1 MRRPNMDSLQG
12 KVKTTLYDARGHKKA
27 MKSLAILTVFLLIP
41 VAGCITEVEDA
52 DSQVEAETPSL
63 DRMNIVAQTLDR
75 DVDQYSEYNV
85 LENSS
90 GQNTLILWAASGCRG
105 CHEWTE
111 MIRESIANGSIS
123 NESNIIT
130 IQRYPSFD
138 SRESFYEV
146 FGNNSSDQYSPWPVL
161 VPYSSAV
168 AWNAETGEPST
179 VPLDEAFGNPRTPTL
194 QVLGPNGE
202 IVWENEKYYPDFEVV
217 EEISSII

>member
-1 MRRPNMDSLQG
+1 
-12 KVKTTLYDARGHKKA
+12 
-27 MKSLAILTVFLLIP
+27 MKWALPLILLLVMP
-41 VAGCITEVEDA
+41 LAGCITDVENVDA
-52 DSQVEAETPSL
+52 QEEAETPSL

-75 DVDQYSEYNV
+75 DVDLYSEYNV

>member
-1 MRRPNMDSLQG
+1 MKWSLP
-12 KVKTTLYDARGHKKA
+12 L
-27 MKSLAILTVFLLIP
+27 ILLLVMP
-41 VAGCITEVEDA
+41 LAGCITDVENVDA
-52 DSQVEAETPSL
+52 QEEAETPSL

-75 DVDQYSEYNV
+75 DVDLYSEYNV

-179 VPLDEAFGNPRTPTL
+179 IPLDEAFGNPRTPTL
-194 QVLGPNGE
+194 QVLGPNGQ

>member
-1 MRRPNMDSLQG
+1 MKWSLP
-12 KVKTTLYDARGHKKA
+12 L
-27 MKSLAILTVFLLIP
+27 ILLLVMP
-41 VAGCITEVEDA
+41 LAGCITDVENVDA
-52 DSQVEAETPSL
+52 QEEAETPSL

-75 DVDQYSEYNV
+75 DVDLYSEYNV

-194 QVLGPNGE
+194 QVLGPNGQ

>member
-1 MRRPNMDSLQG
+1 MKWSLP
-12 KVKTTLYDARGHKKA
+12 L
-27 MKSLAILTVFLLIP
+27 ILLLVMP
-41 VAGCITEVEDA
+41 LAGCITDVENVDA
-52 DSQVEAETPSL
+52 QEEAETPSL

-75 DVDQYSEYNV
+75 DVDLYSEYNV

>member
-1 MRRPNMDSLQG
+1 
-12 KVKTTLYDARGHKKA
+12 
-27 MKSLAILTVFLLIP
+27 MKWALPLILLLVMP
-41 VAGCITEVEDA
+41 LAGCITDVENVDA
-52 DSQVEAETPSL
+52 QEEAETPSL

>member
-1 MRRPNMDSLQG
+1 
-12 KVKTTLYDARGHKKA
+12 
-27 MKSLAILTVFLLIP
+27 MKWALPLILLLVMP
-41 VAGCITEVEDA
+41 LAGCITDVENVDT
-52 DSQVEAETPSL
+52 QEEAETPSL

-75 DVDQYSEYNV
+75 DVDLYSEYNV

-179 VPLDEAFGNPRTPTL
+179 IPLDEAFGNPRTPTL
-194 QVLGPNGE
+194 QVLGPNGQ

>member
-1 MRRPNMDSLQG
+1 MRRPNRDSLQG

-194 QVLGPNGE
+194 QVLGSNGE

>member
-1 MRRPNMDSLQG
+1 
-12 KVKTTLYDARGHKKA
+12 
-27 MKSLAILTVFLLIP
+27 MKWALPLILLLVMP
-41 VAGCITEVEDA
+41 LAGCITDVENVDA
-52 DSQVEAETPSL
+52 QEEAETPSL

-75 DVDQYSEYNV
+75 DVDLYSEYNV

-179 VPLDEAFGNPRTPTL
+179 IPLDEAFGNPRTPTL
-194 QVLGPNGE
+194 QVLGPNGQ

>member
-1 MRRPNMDSLQG
+1 MPL
-12 KVKTTLYDARGHKKA
+12 
-27 MKSLAILTVFLLIP
+27 
-41 VAGCITEVEDA
+41 AGCITDVENVDA
-52 DSQVEAETPSL
+52 QEEAETPSL

-75 DVDQYSEYNV
+75 DVDLYSEYNV

-179 VPLDEAFGNPRTPTL
+179 IPLDEAFGNPRTPTL
-194 QVLGPNGE
+194 QVLGPNGQ

>member
-1 MRRPNMDSLQG
+1 MKWSLP
-12 KVKTTLYDARGHKKA
+12 L
-27 MKSLAILTVFLLIP
+27 ILLLVMP
-41 VAGCITEVEDA
+41 LAGCITDVENVDA
-52 DSQVEAETPSL
+52 QEEAETPSL

-75 DVDQYSEYNV
+75 DVDLYSEYNV

-179 VPLDEAFGNPRTPTL
+179 IPLDEAFGNPRTPTL

>member
-1 MRRPNMDSLQG
+1 MKWSLP
-12 KVKTTLYDARGHKKA
+12 L
-27 MKSLAILTVFLLIP
+27 ILLLVMP
-41 VAGCITEVEDA
+41 LAGCITDVENVDA
-52 DSQVEAETPSL
+52 QEEAETPSL
-63 DRMNIVAQTLDR
+63 DSMNIVAQTLDR
-75 DVDQYSEYNV
+75 DVDLYSEYNV

-179 VPLDEAFGNPRTPTL
+179 IPLDEAFGNPRTPTL

>member
-1 MRRPNMDSLQG
+1 
-12 KVKTTLYDARGHKKA
+12 

>member
-1 MRRPNMDSLQG
+1 MRRPNRDSLQG

>member
-1 MRRPNMDSLQG
+1 MKWSLP
-12 KVKTTLYDARGHKKA
+12 L
-27 MKSLAILTVFLLIP
+27 ILLLVMP
-41 VAGCITEVEDA
+41 LAGCITDVENVDA
-52 DSQVEAETPSL
+52 QEEAETPSL

>member
-1 MRRPNMDSLQG
+1 MRRPNRDSLQG

-179 VPLDEAFGNPRTPTL
+179 IPLDEAFGNPRTPTL

>member
-1 MRRPNMDSLQG
+1 MRRPNRDSLQG

-194 QVLGPNGE
+194 QVLGPNGQ

>member
-1 MRRPNMDSLQG
+1 MRRSNRDSLQG
-12 KVKTTLYDARGHKKA
+12 KVKTTLYDDRGHKKV

-41 VAGCITEVEDA
+41 VAGCITEVEDD
-52 DSQVEAETPSL
+52 DSRVEAEPPSL

-179 VPLDEAFGNPRTPTL
+179 IPLDEAFGNPRTPTL
-194 QVLGPNGE
+194 QVLGPNGQ

>member
-1 MRRPNMDSLQG
+1 
-12 KVKTTLYDARGHKKA
+12 

-41 VAGCITEVEDA
+41 VAGCITEVEDD
-52 DSQVEAETPSL
+52 DSQVEAEPPSL

-179 VPLDEAFGNPRTPTL
+179 IPLDEAFGNPRTPTL
-194 QVLGPNGE
+194 QVLGPNGQ